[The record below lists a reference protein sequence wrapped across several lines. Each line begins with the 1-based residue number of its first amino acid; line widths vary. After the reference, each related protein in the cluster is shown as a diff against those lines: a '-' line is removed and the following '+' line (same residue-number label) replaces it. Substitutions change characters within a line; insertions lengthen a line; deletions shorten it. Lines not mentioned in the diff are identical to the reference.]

1 MNRIDLKIFK
11 SPGIH
16 TIEYDTDIWPSQKI
30 KKIEKIME
38 KILEKEQVLRYGEN
52 PHQNAKFIGNLDD
65 IFTKISG
72 KELSYNNLLDIDA
85 AVRLSK
91 DIEGGHFAILKHNNA
106 CGLSSNQDSVECWKE
121 ALACDPVSAFGGV
134 IITNFHITIDLA
146 KEINSL
152 FFEVLLSPSF
162 SDEALEILTKKENR
176 IILKI
181 NSLDFDNKQV
191 RTCLNGV
198 LEQDSDNKVESVDDF
213 KYVTQNVPT
222 NSEINDLLLA
232 NKLAK
237 HSKSNTIILIK
248 NGQLVGSGVGMTS
261 RVDALKHAISKANE
275 FGFNLKGS
283 VMASDAFFPFPDCV
297 EIASTVGVTSIIQPG
312 GSIKD
317 NLSIDMC
324 NQKGISMVLT
334 GVRHF
339 KH

>member
-1 MNRIDLKIFK
+1 
-11 SPGIH
+11 
-16 TIEYDTDIWPSQKI
+16 
-30 KKIEKIME
+30 ME
-38 KILEKEQVLRYGEN
+38 SLLEKTQILRYGEN
-52 PHQNAKFIGNLDD
+52 PHQKAKFIGNLDD

-85 AVRLSK
+85 AARLSK

-106 CGLSSNQDSVECWKE
+106 CGLSINQDVVECWKQ

-134 IITNFHITIDLA
+134 IITNFHITTDVA

-152 FFEVLLSPSF
+152 FFEVLLAPSY
-162 SDEALEILTKKENR
+162 SEEALQILTKKENR

-181 NSLDFDNKQV
+181 NSLDFADTQV
-191 RTCLNGV
+191 RSCLNGI
-198 LEQDSDNKVESVDDF
+198 LEQGIDNKVESEKDF
-213 KYVTQNVPT
+213 TYVTQIKPGQ
-222 NSEINDLLLA
+222 SQIKDLLLA

-248 NGQLVGSGVGMTS
+248 NGQLLGSGVGMTS

-275 FGFNLKGS
+275 FGFDLNGS

-297 EIASTVGVTSIIQPG
+297 EIGASVGINCIIQPG

-317 NLSIDMC
+317 NLSIDVC
-324 NQKGISMVLT
+324 NQKGISMVFT
-334 GVRHF
+334 GIRHF

>member
-1 MNRIDLKIFK
+1 MKRIDLSIFK

-16 TIEYDTDIWPSQKI
+16 TIEYDIDIWPSQKR
-30 KKIEKIME
+30 KKIERIME

-65 IFTKISG
+65 IFNKISG

>member
-275 FGFNLKGS
+275 FGFDLKGS